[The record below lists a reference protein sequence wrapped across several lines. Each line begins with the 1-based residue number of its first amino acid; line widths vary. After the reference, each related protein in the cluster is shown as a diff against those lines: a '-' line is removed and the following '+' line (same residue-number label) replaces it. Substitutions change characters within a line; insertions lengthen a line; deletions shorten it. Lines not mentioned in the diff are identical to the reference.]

1 MSESFLYRDLDAAL
15 TRCMSAHPPVGQE
28 RRLHPD
34 AQLMA
39 GLWAEMT
46 VSQQMSTAAA
56 EVKPAIKEAVLRW
69 SESQTTQ
76 KE

>member
-46 VSQQMSTAAA
+46 VSRRMSTPAA
-56 EVKPAIKEAVLRW
+56 EVKLAIKEAVLRW
-69 SESQTTQ
+69 SLTPPTH

>member
-1 MSESFLYRDLDAAL
+1 VSESFLYRDLDAAL

>member
-1 MSESFLYRDLDAAL
+1 VSESFLYRDLDAAL

-69 SESQTTQ
+69 SESQTTE

>member
-69 SESQTTQ
+69 SESQTTE

>member
-46 VSQQMSTAAA
+46 VSQRMTTAAA

-69 SESQTTQ
+69 LAAPTAHRE
-76 KE
+76 